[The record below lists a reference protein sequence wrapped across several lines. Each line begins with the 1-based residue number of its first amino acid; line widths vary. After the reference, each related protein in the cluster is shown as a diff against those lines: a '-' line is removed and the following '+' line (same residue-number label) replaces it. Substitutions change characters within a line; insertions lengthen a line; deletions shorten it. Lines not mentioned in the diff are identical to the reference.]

1 MAEVDGTRAAL
12 VRFIGTI
19 ARPGQSAEGLAD
31 DRNLI
36 DAGII
41 DSLAMVQIIV
51 HLEQEHGVDLLKAGF
66 DPAELASV
74 AGILKVIA
82 AAGK

>member
-1 MAEVDGTRAAL
+1 LAEIDGTRAAL

-36 DAGII
+36 DA
-41 DSLAMVQIIV
+41 
-51 HLEQEHGVDLLKAGF
+51 
-66 DPAELASV
+66 
-74 AGILKVIA
+74 
-82 AAGK
+82 